1 MHSCAFP
8 PLCCHQDRIATLM
21 VAHRLA
27 TVVKCDNVV
36 VLENGRVVQKGTHAQ
51 LYAQTQGLYRCMCD
65 AQGVR
70 ATEMALE

>member
-1 MHSCAFP
+1 LHSCAFP

-36 VLENGRVVQKGTHAQ
+36 VLENGWVVQKGTHEQ
-51 LYAQTQGLYRCMCD
+51 LYAQTQGLYRRMCD